1 MTQSNWSVPETE
13 VLRQVG
19 EGLTEEGI
27 VLATVVAVEGSAYRR
42 PGAKMVIA
50 GEGSGVGSITAGC
63 LEDEIRS
70 LAERIA
76 ESGTPRL
83 KRFDLTN
90 DEDDVWGLGV
100 GCNGVIDVLL
110 EPVDERFEPL
120 VAARD
125 KKRDVVG
132 VTVLEADGV
141 DLERGARAYW
151 RPTAETDAVDG
162 RVVAFDAPADWPGWL
177 LEAVSGPTADLLE
190 ADTSETVTMEGDGA
204 AVEVFIDVVT
214 APPHLVVFGTGHD
227 VGPMTELAKRL
238 DFRVTIVGFRG
249 AIATEER
256 FPAADEVFATSPA
269 AVCEE
274 ISFDHN
280 TYAVVMTHNFVD
292 DRLTLTELLKT
303 PVEYVGLMG
312 PRERFEEMREAF
324 ADEGR
329 TFEAGELERIYTP
342 AGLDLGGGTPHQI
355 AQSILAEVTA
365 VHHDRTPKHL
375 KEREGPIHDRPS
387 LAAKEN

>member
-19 EGLTEEGI
+19 EGLTEEGV

-70 LAERIA
+70 LAERVA

-83 KRFDLTN
+83 ERFDLTN

-110 EPVDERFEPL
+110 EPVDGRFEPL
-120 VAARD
+120 VDARD
-125 KKRDVVG
+125 EKRDVVG
-132 VTVLEADGV
+132 VTILDADGV

-151 RPTAETDAVDG
+151 RPTAETDAVDR

-177 LEAVSGPTADLLE
+177 LEAVSGPAADLLE
-190 ADTSETVTMEGDGA
+190 ADTSETVTVEGDGA
-204 AVEVFIDVVT
+204 AVEVFVDIVT

-227 VGPMTELAKRL
+227 VGPVTELAKRL

-269 AVCEE
+269 AVREE
-274 ISFDHN
+274 ISFDAD
-280 TYAVVMTHNFVD
+280 TYAVVMTHNFID
-292 DRLTLTELLKT
+292 DRLTLDELLAT
-303 PVEYVGLMG
+303 PTEYIGLMG
-312 PRERFEEMREAF
+312 PRKRFEEMQEDF
-324 ADEGR
+324 AEEGR
-329 TFEAGELERIYTP
+329 TFSEAELDRIYTP
-342 AGLDLGGGTPHQI
+342 AGLDLGGGTPFHI
-355 AQSILAEVTA
+355 AQSIVAEVTA
-365 VHHDRTPKHL
+365 VHHDRDPKHL
-375 KEREGPIHDRPS
+375 SEREGPIHGRSPVSD
-387 LAAKEN
+387 